1 MEEGRSAERARGR
14 PPQAIRASW
23 WDRLWGPFWAVPVAC
38 SLAAV
43 VLGLGL
49 PQLEEALDVTVPY
62 VFQGGPEGARG
73 LLGTIATG
81 MISMTGL
88 VFSITMVI
96 LQLASSQFTPRVLGG
111 FLESRITQFTLGVF
125 IASFVFALAVT
136 RSVRGDYGDISA
148 FVPKSSVTLAF
159 LLVLASVGCF
169 LAFIHHIT
177 TSIQVSHVISRIGD
191 RSLELAEALY
201 PGTEDDEGTGFA
213 PTWSPDPGTPRV
225 AVSSEDG
232 HGVITQ
238 VDYERLT
245 DLGRELDVVVLID
258 REVGQFLAE
267 GQHLF
272 RVWGVEQLEEADRAR
287 LWSTITLAHE
297 RQMRQDVGFGIR
309 QLVDIAER
317 ALSPGIN
324 DPTTAVKVIDE
335 LHRVLRHLVRRES
348 PSPYIADEDGRV
360 RVVHR
365 PQSIEGHLSLA
376 VDEISHYGED
386 TLQVPQRLRE
396 MLEDLQDV
404 ALDRYRSWLEQAL
417 ERLAE
422 PTGRPAADPQER
434 ADRGGGEDSEQGGDP
449 PAARDAALSA

>member
-1 MEEGRSAERARGR
+1 MEQERSATRARGR
-14 PPQAIRASW
+14 PPRVKRESR
-23 WDRLWGPFWAVPVAC
+23 WDRLWRPFWAIPVAC

-43 VLGLGL
+43 LVGVGL
-49 PQLEEALDVTVPY
+49 PLLEETLDVDIPY

-111 FLESRITQFTLGVF
+111 FLESRITQVTLGVF
-125 IASFVFALAVT
+125 IASFVFALTVT
-136 RSVRGDYGDISA
+136 RSVRGDYGDTSV
-148 FVPKSSVTLAF
+148 FVPKTSVTLAF

-191 RSLELAEALY
+191 RSLRLAKKLY
-201 PGTEDDEGTGFA
+201 PGGGEDEVTGTG

-225 AVSSEDG
+225 AVSTDDR
-232 HGVITQ
+232 HGIITQ
-238 VDYERLT
+238 VDYERLVE
-245 DLGRELDVVVLID
+245 LASGLDVVVLID

-272 RVWGVEQLEEADRAR
+272 RVWGTAELSEEDCAR
-287 LWSTITLAHE
+287 LWSAITLAHE
-297 RQMRQDVGFGIR
+297 REMRQDVGFGIR
-309 QLVDIAER
+309 QLVDIADR
-317 ALSPGIN
+317 ALSSGIN
-324 DPTTAVKVIDE
+324 DPTTAVQVIDE

-376 VDEISHYGED
+376 VDEISHYGAD
-386 TLQVPQRLRE
+386 TPQVPRRLRA
-396 MLEDLQDV
+396 MLEDLKDV
-404 ALDRYRSWLEQAL
+404 ARERYQPMLDQTTA
-417 ERLAE
+417 RLAGSS
-422 PTGRPAADPQER
+422 PRTGSGTEQE
-434 ADRGGGEDSEQGGDP
+434 APG
-449 PAARDAALSA
+449 